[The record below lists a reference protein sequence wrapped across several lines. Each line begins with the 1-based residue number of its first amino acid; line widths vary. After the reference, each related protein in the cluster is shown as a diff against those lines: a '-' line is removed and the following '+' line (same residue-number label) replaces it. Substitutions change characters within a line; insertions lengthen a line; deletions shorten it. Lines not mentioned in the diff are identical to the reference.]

1 VEGGSS
7 EPGSPVAG
15 PAGPVVIEAR
25 GLEKNFR
32 IPSHRIDSLKERA
45 LHPLRRVEYRKLR
58 ALAGIDLDV
67 HRGEFFG
74 ILGRN
79 GSGKS
84 TLLKV
89 LASIYRADTGRIRM
103 AGRVAPFIELG
114 VGFNPDLS
122 ARENV
127 VLNGVM
133 MGLSRREAAR
143 RLDAVLDFAELRE
156 FVDLKLKNYSSGM
169 QVRLAFAVM
178 IQSDSDILLID
189 EVLAV
194 GDAAFQRKCTNVFDE
209 MRGSPRTIVLVT
221 HDMGVVQR
229 YCQRAM
235 LLEEGEQVYLGEP
248 ETAGREYLRINF
260 ERLKESDRA
269 EIGFPDLHTRL
280 VEASIQAEN
289 GDPITVLQEGDPIRL
304 TATLE
309 ARRELLEPRFRV
321 LCVTE
326 DGSTVFEVERPLD
339 PGRADRLAS
348 GEHAR
353 ISGRIDNPLK
363 PGRYTLKCVVARR
376 REAGDLALQVVN
388 LAGFEVRGTPGTA
401 NPIVSVGAELEVTPE
416 AQA

>member
-1 VEGGSS
+1 MSS
-7 EPGSPVAG
+7 PTILVDGVHKE
-15 PAGPVVIEAR
+15 
-25 GLEKNFR
+25 FR
-32 IPSHRIDSLKERA
+32 IPEEQVHTLKERV
-45 LHPLRRVEYRKLR
+45 LHPVRRPSHHQFQALR
-58 ALAGIDLDV
+58 DV
-67 HRGEFFG
+67 SFDVGRGEFFG
-74 ILGRN
+74 IVGRN

-84 TLLKV
+84 TLLKCM
-89 LASIYRADTGRIRM
+89 AGIYGVDQGRIFVD
-103 AGRVAPFIELG
+103 GRVSTFIELG
-114 VGFNPDLS
+114 VGFNVDLP
-122 ARENV
+122 ARDNI
-127 VLNGVM
+127 LINATM
-133 MGLSRREAAR
+133 LGLSQREAR
-143 RLDAVLDFAELRE
+143 RRVDAVLDFAELHE

-235 LLEEGEQVYLGEP
+235 LLEEGEQVYLGDP

-401 NPIVSVGAELEVTPE
+401 NPIVSVGADLEVTPE